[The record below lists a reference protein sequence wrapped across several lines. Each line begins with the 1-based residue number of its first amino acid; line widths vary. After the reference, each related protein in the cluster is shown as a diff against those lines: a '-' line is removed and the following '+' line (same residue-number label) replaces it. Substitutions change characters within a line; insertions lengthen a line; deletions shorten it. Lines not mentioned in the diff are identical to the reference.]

1 MAPAWTKNCENQKYL
16 ESLFQSGEV
25 TLEDKPKEI
34 YGKYSCFGVH
44 SLDVFCNTFNKVKKA
59 FLNNTKPLCMK
70 QLLPPNKKRGKYY
83 KFVH

>member
-1 MAPAWTKNCENQKYL
+1 MAPAWTKNCKNQKYL

-44 SLDVFCNTFNKVKKA
+44 SLDVFRNNFNKVKKA
-59 FLNNTKPLCMK
+59 FLNNPKSSSVK
-70 QLLPPNKKRGKYY
+70 GSLPQNKKRGKYY
-83 KFVH
+83 VVL